1 MRTESEPTQTAT
13 SSSPETAS
21 TAARPA
27 PPVDAATTPATAP
40 TAAVTRRPRV
50 MLAMNESSRARVLVP
65 AVRERLE
72 RVAEVLPVGPGSVPG
87 SGSPRHEPGNP
98 FLDDP
103 AIRASLADVDVLL
116 TGWGCPAI
124 TPEVL
129 AVAPRLKAIIHAAG
143 SVKGFVDPAV
153 FERGVQVSSA
163 VVANALPVAEFTVAT
178 IVLSGKRAFRLG
190 AEYRINKQR
199 PDPSAVPGSYGS
211 TVGLLG
217 ASRIGRMVA
226 ERLRAFDLEV
236 LISDPYLSAAEAA
249 ELGAELVELDDLFT
263 RSDILSVHAPLLPE
277 TVGLVDARLLG
288 LLKDGS
294 VLINT
299 ARGRI
304 VDAAALER
312 ECVAG
317 RLDAVL
323 DVTDP
328 EPLPPDSPLLDLR
341 NVFLTPHLA
350 GAVGNEVARLGELA
364 VSELERFAS
373 GAPLHHVISSTE
385 LGRIA

>member
-1 MRTESEPTQTAT
+1 MRTESDP
-13 SSSPETAS
+13 SVS
-21 TAARPA
+21 A
-27 PPVDAATTPATAP
+27 PPAGGSTQP
-40 TAAVTRRPRV
+40 TV

-65 AVRERLE
+65 AVHARLD
-72 RVAEVLPVGPGSVPG
+72 RVAHVLRVGPGAA
-87 SGSPRHEPGNP
+87 
-98 FLDDP
+98 F
-103 AIRASLADVDVLL
+103 LADPEIRDALGEVDVLL

-124 TPEVL
+124 SPEVL
-129 AVAPRLKAIIHAAG
+129 VAAPKLQAIIHAAG

-153 FERGVQVSSA
+153 FDRGIQVSSA
-163 VVANALPVAEFTVAT
+163 VVANALPVAEFTVAM
-178 IVLSGKRAFRLG
+178 IILSGKRALRLG
-190 AEYRINKQR
+190 AEYKATKHR
-199 PDPSAVPGSYGS
+199 PDPSNVPGNYGS

-236 LISDPYLSAAEAA
+236 LISDPYLSEAEAS
-249 ELGAELVELDDLFT
+249 ELGAELVELDALFS

-288 LLKDGS
+288 LLRDGS

-304 VDAAALER
+304 IDAAALEK
-312 ECVAG
+312 ECRSG
-317 RLDAVL
+317 RIDAVL

-328 EPLPPDSPLLDLR
+328 EPLPPDSPLLELP

-364 VSELERFAS
+364 VGEVERFAA
-373 GAPLHHVISSTE
+373 GVPLLHAITATD

>member
-1 MRTESEPTQTAT
+1 MRIDSELSTSVPSPPAADRPT
-13 SSSPETAS
+13 
-21 TAARPA
+21 
-27 PPVDAATTPATAP
+27 
-40 TAAVTRRPRV
+40 V
-50 MLAMNESSRARVLVP
+50 MLAMNESSRERVLVP
-65 AVRERLE
+65 AVRQRLE
-72 RVAEVLPVGPGSVPG
+72 RVAEVLPLGPGNSSARAG
-87 SGSPRHEPGNP
+87 EKAPGNP
-98 FLDDP
+98 FLEDP
-103 AIRASLADVDVLL
+103 AIRAALGEVDVLL

-129 AVAPRLKAIIHAAG
+129 AAAPRLKAIIHAAG
-143 SVKGFVDPAV
+143 SVKGFVDPAA

-190 AEYRINKQR
+190 AEYRINKHR
-199 PDPSAVPGSYGS
+199 PDPSAVPGNYGS

-236 LISDPYLSAAEAA
+236 LISDPYLSAADAA
-249 ELGAELVELDDLFT
+249 ELGAELVELDDLFS

-328 EPLPPDSPLLDLR
+328 EPLPPDSPLLDLP

-364 VSELERFAS
+364 VSELERFAA

>member
-1 MRTESEPTQTAT
+1 
-13 SSSPETAS
+13 
-21 TAARPA
+21 
-27 PPVDAATTPATAP
+27 
-40 TAAVTRRPRV
+40 
-50 MLAMNESSRARVLVP
+50 MLAMNAPSRARVLVP
-65 AVRERLE
+65 HVRDRLD
-72 RVAEVLPVGPGSVPG
+72 RVASVLRVGPGDS
-87 SGSPRHEPGNP
+87 
-98 FLDDP
+98 FLADP
-103 AIRASLADVDVLL
+103 AIRDALAEVDILF
-116 TGWGCPAI
+116 TGWGCPQI

-129 AVAPRLKAIIHAAG
+129 DAAPKLTAIVHSAG
-143 SVKGFVDPAV
+143 SVKGFVDPAA
-153 FERGVQVSSA
+153 FDRGIQVSSA

-190 AEYRINKQR
+190 AEYRITKHR
-199 PDPSAVPGSYGS
+199 PNPKGVPGNYGS

-226 ERLRAFDLEV
+226 ERLRVFDLEV
-236 LISDPYLSAAEAA
+236 LISDPYLSQAEAA
-249 ELGAELVELDDLFT
+249 ALGAELVELDTLFS

-288 LLKDGS
+288 LLRDGS

-304 VDAAALER
+304 IDAAALEQDCR
-312 ECVAG
+312 SG
-317 RLDAVL
+317 RIDAVL

-328 EPLPPDSPLLDLR
+328 EPLLPDSPLLELP

-350 GAVGNEVARLGELA
+350 GAVGNEIARLGELA
-364 VSELERFAS
+364 AGEVERLVAGLPLEHA
-373 GAPLHHVISSTE
+373 ISATE

>member
-1 MRTESEPTQTAT
+1 
-13 SSSPETAS
+13 
-21 TAARPA
+21 
-27 PPVDAATTPATAP
+27 
-40 TAAVTRRPRV
+40 

-65 AVRERLE
+65 AVRARLD
-72 RVAEVLPVGPGSVPG
+72 RVAQVLRVGPGAA
-87 SGSPRHEPGNP
+87 
-98 FLDDP
+98 F
-103 AIRASLADVDVLL
+103 LADPEIRDALGRVDVLL

-124 TPEVL
+124 SPEVL
-129 AVAPRLKAIIHAAG
+129 TAAPKLQAIIHAAG

-153 FERGVQVSSA
+153 FDRGIQVSSA

-190 AEYRINKQR
+190 AEYKATKHR
-199 PDPSAVPGSYGS
+199 PDPSNVPGNYGS

-236 LISDPYLSAAEAA
+236 LISDPYLSEAEAS
-249 ELGAELVELDDLFT
+249 ELGAERVELDALFS

-288 LLKDGS
+288 LLRDGS

-304 VDAAALER
+304 IDAAALEK
-312 ECVAG
+312 ECRSG
-317 RLDAVL
+317 RIDAVL

-328 EPLPPDSPLLDLR
+328 EPLPPDSPLLELP

-364 VSELERFAS
+364 VGELERFAA
-373 GAPLHHVISSTE
+373 GAPLLHAITATDF
-385 LGRIA
+385 GRIA

>member
-1 MRTESEPTQTAT
+1 VRTEPEPTTASAST
-13 SSSPETAS
+13 PAGSSSQ
-21 TAARPA
+21 
-27 PPVDAATTPATAP
+27 P
-40 TAAVTRRPRV
+40 TV
-50 MLAMNESSRARVLVP
+50 MLAMNESSRVRVLVP
-65 AVRERLE
+65 QVRARLD
-72 RVAEVLPVGPGSVPG
+72 RIAHVSPVGPGTA
-87 SGSPRHEPGNP
+87 
-98 FLDDP
+98 FLTDP
-103 AIRASLADVDVLL
+103 AVRDALGEVDALL

-124 TPEVL
+124 TPAVL
-129 AVAPRLKAIIHAAG
+129 DAAPKLKAIIHAAG
-143 SVKGFVDPAV
+143 SVKGFVDPAA
-153 FERGVQVSSA
+153 FDRGIQVSSA

-190 AEYRINKQR
+190 AEYKLSKHR
-199 PDPSAVPGSYGS
+199 PDPSNVPGNYGS

-217 ASRIGRMVA
+217 ASRIGWMVA

-236 LISDPYLSAAEAA
+236 LISDPYLTPAEAA
-249 ELGAELVELDDLFT
+249 ELGAELVDLDTLFS

-277 TVGLVDARLLG
+277 TVGLVDGRLLG

-304 VDAAALER
+304 IDAAALEQ
-312 ECVAG
+312 ECRSG
-317 RLDAVL
+317 RIDAVL

-328 EPLPPDSPLLDLR
+328 EPLRPDSPLLELP

-350 GAVGNEVARLGELA
+350 GAVGNEVARLGESA
-364 VSELERFAS
+364 VSEMERFAS
-373 GAPLHHVISSTE
+373 GAPLHHVISPAE

>member
-1 MRTESEPTQTAT
+1 VRTEDEPTQTA
-13 SSSPETAS
+13 
-21 TAARPA
+21 PA
-27 PPVDAATTPATAP
+27 IP
-40 TAAVTRRPRV
+40 TV
-50 MLAMNESSRARVLVP
+50 MLAMNEFSRERALVPPVRARLDTVADVL
-65 AVRERLE
+65 R
-72 RVAEVLPVGPGSVPG
+72 VGPG
-87 SGSPRHEPGNP
+87 RA

-103 AIRASLADVDVLL
+103 VIRGALAGVDVLL

-129 AVAPRLKAIIHAAG
+129 DAAPRLRAIIHSAG
-143 SVKGFVDPAV
+143 SVKGIIDPEA
-153 FERGVQVSSA
+153 FDRGIQVSSA
-163 VVANALPVAEFTVAT
+163 VVANALPVAEYAVAT

-190 AEYRINKQR
+190 AEYRLSKR
-199 PDPSAVPGSYGS
+199 KPDAKNVPGNYGS

-236 LISDPYLSAAEAA
+236 LISDPYLSEAEAA
-249 ELGAELVELDDLFT
+249 GLGAELVDLDSLFS
-263 RSDILSVHAPLLPE
+263 RSDVLSVHAPLLPE

-288 LLKDGS
+288 LLRDGS

-304 VDAAALER
+304 IDAAALEQ
-312 ECVAG
+312 ECVSG
-317 RLDAVL
+317 RIDAVL

-328 EPLPPDSPLLDLR
+328 EPLLPESKLLDLP
-341 NVFLTPHLA
+341 NVFITPHLA

-364 VSELERFAS
+364 VGEVERFAA
-373 GAPLHHVISSTE
+373 GAPLQHAISRTE

>member
-1 MRTESEPTQTAT
+1 MRTEPDPALPTAQPGPPTGRPAAAPTTAT
-13 SSSPETAS
+13 TAATAGES

-27 PPVDAATTPATAP
+27 
-40 TAAVTRRPRV
+40 V
-50 MLAMNESSRARVLVP
+50 MLAMNESSRVRVLVP
-65 AVRERLE
+65 QVRARLE
-72 RVAEVLPVGPGSVPG
+72 RVADVLPVGPGAA
-87 SGSPRHEPGNP
+87 
-98 FLDDP
+98 FLADP
-103 AIRASLADVDVLL
+103 AIRDALAETEVLL

-129 AVAPRLKAIIHAAG
+129 AAAPKLQAIIHAAG
-143 SVKGFVDPAV
+143 SVKSFVDPAV
-153 FERGVQVSSA
+153 FDRGIQVTSA

-178 IVLSGKRAFRLG
+178 IVLSGKRAFRLS
-190 AEYRINKQR
+190 AEYKNSRRK
-199 PDPSAVPGSYGS
+199 PDPSFVPGNYGS

-226 ERLRAFDLEV
+226 DRLRAFDLEV
-236 LISDPYLSAAEAA
+236 LISDPYLTAAEAA
-249 ELGAELVELDDLFT
+249 DFGAELVDLDALFS

-277 TVGLVDARLLG
+277 TVGMVDARLLG
-288 LLKDGS
+288 LLRDGS

-299 ARGRI
+299 SRGRI
-304 VDAAALER
+304 IDAAALEK
-312 ECVAG
+312 ECRSG
-317 RLDAVL
+317 RLDGVL

-328 EPLPPDSPLLDLR
+328 EPLPPDSPLLDLP

-364 VSELERFAS
+364 VGEVERFAA
-373 GAPLHHVISSTE
+373 GVPLHHTITAAD

>member
-1 MRTESEPTQTAT
+1 MRTESE
-13 SSSPETAS
+13 SSPPVAS
-21 TAARPA
+21 TAVPPPPDPAVQPSRPT
-27 PPVDAATTPATAP
+27 VL
-40 TAAVTRRPRV
+40 
-50 MLAMNESSRARVLVP
+50 LAMNESSRDRVLVP
-65 AVRERLE
+65 AVRERLD
-72 RVAEVLPVGPGSVPG
+72 RVAEVLPI
-87 SGSPRHEPGNP
+87 RADAT

-103 AIRASLADVDVLL
+103 AIRGVLADVDILL
-116 TGWGCPAI
+116 TGWGCPQI

-129 AVAPRLKAIIHAAG
+129 DTTPRLRAIVHAAG
-143 SVKGFVDPAV
+143 SVKHFVTPVAFD
-153 FERGVQVSSA
+153 RGIQVTSA

-190 AEYRINKQR
+190 AEYQRTKHR
-199 PDPSAVPGSYGS
+199 PDPSNIPGNYGT

-226 ERLRAFDLEV
+226 ERLRSFDLEV
-236 LISDPYLSAAEAA
+236 LISDPYLSAAESA
-249 ELGAELVELDDLFT
+249 ELGAELVSLDDLFR

-288 LLKDGS
+288 LLRDGS

-299 ARGRI
+299 ARGKI
-304 VDAAALER
+304 VDAAALEA

-328 EPLPPDSPLLDLR
+328 EPLPPDSRLLDLP

-364 VSELERFAS
+364 VGEVERLAV
-373 GAPLHHVISSTE
+373 GLPLRHAISPTE

>member
-1 MRTESEPTQTAT
+1 MRTEPT
-13 SSSPETAS
+13 SVS
-21 TAARPA
+21 PA
-27 PPVDAATTPATAP
+27 PPAATAEASGQP
-40 TAAVTRRPRV
+40 TV
-50 MLAMNESSRARVLVP
+50 MLAMNESSRVRVLVP
-65 AVRERLE
+65 AIRDRLDQ
-72 RVAEVLPVGPGSVPG
+72 VARVLPVGPGDS
-87 SGSPRHEPGNP
+87 
-98 FLDDP
+98 FLEDN
-103 AIRASLADVDVLL
+103 AVRAALSEVDVLL

-129 AVAPRLKAIIHAAG
+129 NAAPKLKAIIHAAG
-143 SVKGFVDPAV
+143 SVKGFVDPAA
-153 FERGVQVSSA
+153 FERGIQVSSA

-190 AEYRINKQR
+190 AEYKLSKHK
-199 PDPSAVPGSYGS
+199 PDPSQLPGNYGT

-236 LISDPYLSAAEAA
+236 LISDPYLTAAEAA
-249 ELGAELVELDDLFT
+249 ELGAELVELDALFS

-304 VDAAALER
+304 VDAAALEH
-312 ECVAG
+312 ECRSG
-317 RLDAVL
+317 RIDAVL

-328 EPLPPDSPLLDLR
+328 EPLPPDSPLLELP
-341 NVFLTPHLA
+341 NVFVTPHLA

-364 VSELERFAS
+364 VSELERFAA
-373 GAPLHHVISSTE
+373 GAPLHHAISPAE